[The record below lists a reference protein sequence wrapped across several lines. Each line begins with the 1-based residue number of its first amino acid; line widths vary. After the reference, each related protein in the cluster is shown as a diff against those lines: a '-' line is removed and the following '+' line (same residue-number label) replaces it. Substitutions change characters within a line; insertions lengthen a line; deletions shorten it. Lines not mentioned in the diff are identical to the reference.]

1 MEVFKMDNKVP
12 NHVAIIMDGNGRWAQ
27 KRGLKRTKGH
37 QRGAEVLKKISE
49 YVYDKNIK
57 VLSVFAFSTENWKRD
72 KEEVDY
78 IMDLF
83 IKAFKNNY
91 ETVKKK
97 GVKVVFSGVKN
108 RLSQR
113 VIDTMEKMS
122 EETKN
127 NKNGI
132 FNICLNYGGQD
143 EIIEATK
150 KISSEVVSGKL
161 NADDVDRDLFNKY
174 LFNDL
179 PPIDLLIRT
188 SGEFR
193 ISNFMLW
200 QMAYAELY
208 FTDVLWPDF
217 SEEEMDKA
225 ISSFNNRDR
234 RFGSVKKG

>member
-1 MEVFKMDNKVP
+1 MDYKIP

-37 QRGAEVLKKISE
+37 QRGAKVLKKISE
-49 YVYDKNIK
+49 YVYDKKIK

-78 IMDLF
+78 LMDLF
-83 IKAFKNNY
+83 IKVFKDNFKSIK
-91 ETVKKK
+91 EK
-97 GVKVVFSGVKN
+97 GVKIVFSGLKTKLDDKVLKE
-108 RLSQR
+108 
-113 VIDTMEKMS
+113 MEKMT

-127 NKNGI
+127 NKNGV

-143 EIIEATK
+143 EIVEATK
-150 KISSEVVSGKL
+150 KIASDVKEGKIKI
-161 NADDVDRDLFNKY
+161 DDINKDMYNNY

-179 PPIDLLIRT
+179 PPIDLMIRT

-217 SEEEMDKA
+217 DEKELDKA
-225 ISSFNNRDR
+225 IDSFNKRDR
-234 RFGSVKKG
+234 RFGGVKK

>member
-1 MEVFKMDNKVP
+1 MEQKMP

-37 QRGAEVLKKISE
+37 QKGAEVLKKISE
-49 YVYDKNIK
+49 YVYDKKIK

-78 IMDLF
+78 LMGLF
-83 IKAFKNNY
+83 LKAFKDNFDA
-91 ETVKKK
+91 VKKK
-97 GVKVVFSGVKN
+97 GVKVVFSGLKDKLSDKVVKA
-108 RLSQR
+108 
-113 VIDTMEKMS
+113 MEKMS

-127 NKNGI
+127 NNNGV

-143 EIIEATK
+143 EIVNASK
-150 KISSEVVSGKL
+150 KISEDVL
-161 NADDVDRDLFNKY
+161 NGNLSINDINKDSFGKY

-188 SGEFR
+188 SGEYR

-208 FTDVLWPDF
+208 FTDTLWPDF
-217 SEEEMDKA
+217 DEKEMDKA
-225 ISSFNNRDR
+225 IEAFCSRDR
-234 RFGSVKKG
+234 RFGGIKKK

>member
-1 MEVFKMDNKVP
+1 MEQKMP

-37 QRGAEVLKKISE
+37 QKGAEVLKKISE
-49 YVYDKNIK
+49 YVYDKKIK

-78 IMDLF
+78 LMDLF
-83 IKAFKNNY
+83 LKAFKDNFDA
-91 ETVKKK
+91 VKKK
-97 GVKVVFSGVKN
+97 GVKVVFSGLKDKLSDKVVKA
-108 RLSQR
+108 
-113 VIDTMEKMS
+113 MEKMS

-127 NKNGI
+127 NNNGV

-143 EIIEATK
+143 EIVNASK
-150 KISSEVVSGKL
+150 KISEDVL
-161 NADDVDRDLFNKY
+161 NGNLSIDDINKDSFGKY

-188 SGEFR
+188 SGEYR

-217 SEEEMDKA
+217 DEKQMDKA
-225 ISSFNNRDR
+225 IKVFNNRDR
-234 RFGSVKKG
+234 RFGGVKKK

>member
-1 MEVFKMDNKVP
+1 MEQKMP

-37 QRGAEVLKKISE
+37 QKGAEVLKKISE
-49 YVYDKNIK
+49 YVYDKKIK

-78 IMDLF
+78 LMDLF
-83 IKAFKNNY
+83 LKAFKDNFDA
-91 ETVKKK
+91 VKKK
-97 GVKVVFSGVKN
+97 GVRVVFSGLKDKLSDKVVKA
-108 RLSQR
+108 
-113 VIDTMEKMS
+113 MEKMS

-127 NKNGI
+127 NNNGV

-143 EIIEATK
+143 EIVNASK
-150 KISSEVVSGKL
+150 KISEDVL
-161 NADDVDRDLFNKY
+161 NGNLSIDDINKDSFGKY

-188 SGEFR
+188 SGEYR

-200 QMAYAELY
+200 QMAYAEFY
-208 FTDVLWPDF
+208 FPKTYFPDF
-217 SEEEMDKA
+217 TIDELKK
-225 ISSFNNRDR
+225 SFLEYEKRDR
-234 RFGSVKKG
+234 RFGKVK

>member
-1 MEVFKMDNKVP
+1 MEQKMP

-37 QRGAEVLKKISE
+37 QKGAEVLKKISE
-49 YVYDKNIK
+49 YVYDKKIK

-78 IMDLF
+78 LMDLF
-83 IKAFKNNY
+83 LKAFKDNFDA
-91 ETVKKK
+91 VKKK
-97 GVKVVFSGVKN
+97 GVKIVFSGLKDKLSDKVVKA
-108 RLSQR
+108 
-113 VIDTMEKMS
+113 MEKMS

-127 NKNGI
+127 NNNGV

-143 EIIEATK
+143 EIVNASK
-150 KISSEVVSGKL
+150 KISEDVL
-161 NADDVDRDLFNKY
+161 NGNLSIDDINKDSFGKY

-188 SGEFR
+188 SGEYR

-217 SEEEMDKA
+217 DEKQMDKA
-225 ISSFNNRDR
+225 IEVFNNRDR
-234 RFGSVKKG
+234 RFGGVKKK

>member
-1 MEVFKMDNKVP
+1 MDYKIP

-37 QRGAEVLKKISE
+37 QMGAKVLKKISE
-49 YVYDKNIK
+49 YVYDKKIK

-78 IMDLF
+78 LMDLF
-83 IKAFKNNY
+83 IKVFKDNFKSIK
-91 ETVKKK
+91 EK
-97 GVKVVFSGVKN
+97 GVKIVFSGLKTKLNDKVLKE
-108 RLSQR
+108 
-113 VIDTMEKMS
+113 MEKMT

-127 NKNGI
+127 NKNGV

-143 EIIEATK
+143 EIVEATK
-150 KISSEVVSGKL
+150 KIVSDVKEGKIKI
-161 NADDVDRDLFNKY
+161 DDINKDMYNNY

-179 PPIDLLIRT
+179 PPIDLMIRT

-217 SEEEMDKA
+217 DEKELDKA
-225 ISSFNNRDR
+225 IDSFNKRDR
-234 RFGSVKKG
+234 RFGGVKK

>member
-1 MEVFKMDNKVP
+1 MEQKMP

-37 QRGAEVLKKISE
+37 QKGAEVLKKISE
-49 YVYDKNIK
+49 YVYDKKIK

-78 IMDLF
+78 LMDLF
-83 IKAFKNNY
+83 LKAFKDNFDA
-91 ETVKKK
+91 VKKK
-97 GVKVVFSGVKN
+97 GVKVVFSGLKDKLSDKVVKA
-108 RLSQR
+108 
-113 VIDTMEKMS
+113 MEKMS

-127 NKNGI
+127 NNNGV

-143 EIIEATK
+143 EIVNASK
-150 KISSEVVSGKL
+150 KISEDVL
-161 NADDVDRDLFNKY
+161 NGNLSINDINKDSFGKY

-188 SGEFR
+188 SGEYR

-208 FTDVLWPDF
+208 FTDTLWPDF
-217 SEEEMDKA
+217 DEKEMDKA
-225 ISSFNNRDR
+225 IEVFNNRDR
-234 RFGSVKKG
+234 RFGGVKKK

>member
-1 MEVFKMDNKVP
+1 MEQKMP

-37 QRGAEVLKKISE
+37 QKGAEVLKRISE
-49 YVYDKNIK
+49 YVYDKKIK

-78 IMDLF
+78 LMDLF
-83 IKAFKNNY
+83 LKAFKDNFDA
-91 ETVKKK
+91 VKKK
-97 GVKVVFSGVKN
+97 GVKVVFSGLKDKLSDKVVKA
-108 RLSQR
+108 
-113 VIDTMEKMS
+113 MEKMS

-127 NKNGI
+127 NNNGV

-143 EIIEATK
+143 EIVNASK
-150 KISSEVVSGKL
+150 KISEDVL
-161 NADDVDRDLFNKY
+161 NGNLSINDINKDSFGKY
-174 LFNDL
+174 LFNGL

-188 SGEFR
+188 SGEYR

-208 FTDVLWPDF
+208 FTDTLWPDF
-217 SEEEMDKA
+217 DEKEMDKA
-225 ISSFNNRDR
+225 IEAFCSRDR
-234 RFGSVKKG
+234 RFGGVKKK

>member
-1 MEVFKMDNKVP
+1 MEQKMP

-37 QRGAEVLKKISE
+37 QKGAEVLKKISE
-49 YVYDKNIK
+49 YVYDKEIK

-78 IMDLF
+78 LMDLF
-83 IKAFKNNY
+83 LKAFKDNFDA
-91 ETVKKK
+91 VKKK
-97 GVKVVFSGVKN
+97 GVKVVFSGLKDKLSDKVVKA
-108 RLSQR
+108 
-113 VIDTMEKMS
+113 MEKMS

-127 NKNGI
+127 NNNGV

-143 EIIEATK
+143 EIVNASK
-150 KISSEVVSGKL
+150 KISEDVL
-161 NADDVDRDLFNKY
+161 NGNLSINDINKDSFGKY

-188 SGEFR
+188 SGEYR

-217 SEEEMDKA
+217 DEKQMDKA
-225 ISSFNNRDR
+225 IEVFNNRDR
-234 RFGSVKKG
+234 RFGGVKKK

>member
-1 MEVFKMDNKVP
+1 MEYKVP

-27 KRGLKRTKGH
+27 KRNLKRTKGH
-37 QRGAEVLKKISE
+37 QKGAEALKKISE
-49 YVYDKNIK
+49 YVYDKKVK

-78 IMDLF
+78 LMDLF
-83 IKAFKNNY
+83 IKSFKDNFDV
-91 ETVKKK
+91 VKKK
-97 GVKVVFSGVKN
+97 GVKVIFSGVKEK
-108 RLSQR
+108 LSNK
-113 VIDTMEKMS
+113 VIKAMEEMT
-122 EETKN
+122 EETKD

-143 EIIEATK
+143 EIINATK
-150 KISSEVVSGKL
+150 KISKDVSNGVI
-161 NADDVDRDLFNKY
+161 NTDDVNPELFNKY

-188 SGEFR
+188 SGEYR

-208 FTDVLWPDF
+208 FTDTLWPDF
-217 SEEEMDKA
+217 DEKEMDKA
-225 ISSFNNRDR
+225 IDSYNKRDR
-234 RFGSVKKG
+234 RFGGVKK

>member
-1 MEVFKMDNKVP
+1 MDNKVP

-37 QRGAEVLKKISE
+37 QKGAQTLKKISE
-49 YVYDKNIK
+49 YIYDKNIK

-78 IMDLF
+78 LMKLF
-83 IKAFKNNY
+83 IKAFKENF

-97 GVKVVFSGVKN
+97 GVKVVFSGVEDK
-108 RLSQR
+108 LSDK
-113 VIDTMEKMS
+113 VLNTMKKMS

-127 NKNGI
+127 NTNGI
-132 FNICLNYGGQD
+132 FNVCLNYGGQD
-143 EIIEATK
+143 EIVEATK
-150 KISSEVVSGKL
+150 KISSKVKNGEL
-161 NADDVDRDLFNKY
+161 NIEEIDASTFNKY

-188 SGEFR
+188 SGEYR

-217 SEEEMDKA
+217 SPEDMDKA
-225 ISSFNNRDR
+225 LDSYNERDR
-234 RFGSVKKG
+234 RFGAIKNK

>member
-1 MEVFKMDNKVP
+1 MKEKKL

-37 QRGAEVLKKISE
+37 QKGADALKKISE
-49 YVYDKNIK
+49 YVYDRGIN

-78 IMDLF
+78 LMDLF
-83 IKAFKNNY
+83 LKAFKENFNV
-91 ETVKKK
+91 VKKK
-97 GVKVVFSGVKN
+97 GVKVIFSGLKT
-108 RLSQR
+108 RLNDK
-113 VIDTMEKMS
+113 VIKAMNDMT
-122 EETKN
+122 EETKD

-132 FNICLNYGGQD
+132 FNICINYGGQD
-143 EIIEATK
+143 EIVEATK
-150 KISSEVVSGKL
+150 KISDEVKEGKISVDDI
-161 NADDVDRDLFNKY
+161 NANLFNSY

-188 SGEFR
+188 SGEYR

-217 SEEEMDKA
+217 DEKEMENA
-225 ISSFNNRDR
+225 IDSFMGRDR
-234 RFGSVKKG
+234 RFGGVNKK